1 MSFKDAM
8 PMTLLEGDE
17 ELKRLVDVLDKGIGG
32 QRKDLKDLFVIEK
45 LSPQDVERWLKAL
58 GWKQNWQIDKKR
70 LLNSLITLYKYGGTA
85 IGIIKS
91 VKEFTG
97 IEVIAIKEAWP
108 EAYRNGQSLSDD
120 EKRYVSVMLSNYPY
134 GEDTLQYLPLVEQIC
149 NFMKPDHAVI
159 TVSIHRNQVMD
170 VHKTIGSLTGKTIR
184 WVTYTPMT

>member
-17 ELKRLVDVLDKGIGG
+17 ELKRLVDVLDEGIGG

-85 IGIIKS
+85 IGFIKS

-149 NFMKPDHAVI
+149 NFMKPAHAVI